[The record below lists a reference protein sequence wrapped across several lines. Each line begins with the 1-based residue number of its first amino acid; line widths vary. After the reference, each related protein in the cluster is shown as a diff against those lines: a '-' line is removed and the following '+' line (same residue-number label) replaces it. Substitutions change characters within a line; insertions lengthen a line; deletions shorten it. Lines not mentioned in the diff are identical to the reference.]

1 MSKIKLTSEEMGL
14 ISLLESITN
23 APCQDC
29 IIDHKLNRLIFVVRP
44 GAISAA
50 IGKNGMNVKL
60 LRKLTGKNIEI
71 VEYSED
77 PTRLI
82 VNSLAP
88 AKVKEIRMMEK
99 ANGEKMVVAVV
110 EPKDKGIAIGKNG
123 RNIEKTRQLAK
134 RYFGIEHVII
144 S

>member
-1 MSKIKLTSEEMGL
+1 MSKIKLTAEEMGL
-14 ISLLESITN
+14 IALLEGISN

-29 IIDHKLNRLIFVVRP
+29 IIDNKLNRLIFVVRP

-50 IGKNGMNVKL
+50 IGKSGMNVRF
-60 LRKLTGKNIEI
+60 LRRLTGKTIEI
-71 VEYSED
+71 VEYADD

-88 AKVKEIRMMEK
+88 AKVKEIRIVEK
-99 ANGEKMVVAVV
+99 ADGETMVVVVV
-110 EPKDKGIAIGKNG
+110 EPKDKGLAIGKNG

-134 RYFGIEHVII
+134 RYFGIGQVII